1 MSHRFAILLG
11 VLALVAVGGPHLP
24 AAPVPK
30 HLMPKDQPPLIYPAA
45 VGTKWVYEANGGE
58 VTIVASKVEDADGGK
73 RITLDRLN
81 ADNTRA
87 HHMTML
93 VSAKGVFLA
102 AELNEPYDAP
112 WCMLQLPHANG
123 QTWDT
128 KPARKGQV
136 LVNGT
141 MKAGPVEK
149 VKVPA
154 GEIEAVRVEWSY
166 GGGGVATYWYAPGYG
181 LVRQSGG
188 TNWNLK
194 SVTAGK

>member
-1 MSHRFAILLG
+1 MIARVVLG
-11 VLALVAVGGPHLP
+11 LALVLAPGAGRTP

-30 HLMPKDQPPLIYPAA
+30 HLMPKDPPPLIYPTA
-45 VGTKWVYEANGGE
+45 VGTTWVYAANGGE

-81 ADNTRA
+81 ADNTRT

-93 VSAKGVFLA
+93 VSAKGMYLA
-102 AELNEPYDAP
+102 VELNDPYDAP
-112 WCMLQLPHANG
+112 WCMLQLPHVAG

-154 GEIEAVRVEWSY
+154 GEIEAIRVEWSL
-166 GGGGVATYWYAPGYG
+166 GGNQAATYWYAPGYG
-181 LVRQSGG
+181 LVQQSGG
-188 TNWNLK
+188 TNWQLK
-194 SVTAGK
+194 SITAGK